1 MMQSMIR
8 KSRVHIDEHS
18 VEKRKESIN
27 IASYQFT
34 ISCVVQKLAYLN
46 KNDILSLGSQ
56 SNSRRET
63 EEYR

>member
-1 MMQSMIR
+1 MQSMIHGQER
-8 KSRVHIDEHS
+8 NIDERS

>member
-1 MMQSMIR
+1 MQSMIQSQER
-8 KSRVHIDEHS
+8 NIDERS

-46 KNDILSLGSQ
+46 ILSLGSQ